1 MVILLVF
8 FYCCWGILFFSSI
21 RRHTRCALV
30 PGVQTCSLPISAAA
44 ADQTWSFRSAI
55 ANVCSWH
62 ELPMQHFEADRQ
74 ESTPYAAVRLTSGV
88 ADKGSYKDGLTA
100 AIRVSKN
107 AKVAL
112 DLLRL
117 ASGLCGIIGQ
127 LDRRAAISADDLAD
141 QRDRREAGAAVG
153 VAVTEII
160 GEVGAPAKAGA
171 HATDRKSTRLNS
183 RH

>member
-1 MVILLVF
+1 MRISD
-8 FYCCWGILFFSSI
+8 WSS
-21 RRHTRCALV
+21 
-30 PGVQTCSLPISAAA
+30 
-44 ADQTWSFRSAI
+44 D
-55 ANVCSWH
+55 VCSSD
-62 ELPMQHFEADRQ
+62 LPMQHFEADRQ

-88 ADKGSYKDGLTA
+88 ADKRSYKDGLTA

-160 GEVGAPAKAGA
+160 GEVSSPAKPGAPDTSKTPIGTHKAKSVTAIR
-171 HATDRKSTRLNS
+171 DS
-183 RH
+183 